1 MKDLKLFT
9 LIILSLAMSDLYAQ
23 CGAELSVEDHQNMQK
38 SQVRMRSFDGNITR
52 GIRDFPVKAHIVTR
66 TDGTGGF
73 NRSSLLAAVQK
84 LNENYI
90 NANVRF
96 VLLKGIN
103 TISSDAHYN
112 FSSGSE
118 VEFCGRW
125 DEKGAINMYLFGSV
139 KKQGSDVCGYSYY
152 PNSSSATQ
160 GRDRIIL
167 RNSCVDG
174 GSTLIHEVGHFFSL
188 YHTHGSS
195 LVGPDKELVTRDRS
209 LRNCEKAGD
218 GLCDTA
224 ADPMILNKVDVNCNY
239 TGSDVDPRGERY
251 SPDPNNIMAYSV
263 EGCRIRLTKEQYARA
278 NYAAL
283 NMRSYIKMPQN
294 AQMEAM
300 PELAT
305 NTTAPPK
312 PTTKPQ
318 VTTAKPTPNTPVITN
333 PPTPTITTVK
343 SNVLSGEVMLE
354 VSGKPVDIK
363 TDGNLFRPTESFYS
377 GTNYQVYLNN
387 NDIGFVYVV
396 GADLTK
402 KSALLYP
409 LPHQTAY
416 LEHTN
421 SKLALPSAA
430 SMYQIDDTKGKDYL
444 CVLYSK
450 RPIRMDL
457 VMTEMEKME
466 GNFMQ
471 RLYQVLWHQLV
482 PENKIM
488 YSSEEGRLMFVA
500 DAGDRS
506 IVPIVVE
513 IDHQ

>member
-1 MKDLKLFT
+1 MKYLKVFILA
-9 LIILSLAMSDLYAQ
+9 LLSLGAFEVSAQ
-23 CGAELSVEDHQNMQK
+23 CGAALSEDDHVHIQR
-38 SQVRMRSFDGNITR
+38 SQVRMRSFNANITR
-52 GIRDFPVKAHIVTR
+52 GIRDFPIKAHVVTR

-73 NRSSLLAAVQK
+73 NRASLLAAVEK
-84 LNENYI
+84 LNESYI
-90 NANVRF
+90 NANIRF

-103 TISSDAHYN
+103 YVSSDKHYD
-112 FSSGSE
+112 FSSAYE
-118 VEFCGRW
+118 NDFCGQW
-125 DEKGAINMYLFGSV
+125 DEKNVINMYFFGSV
-139 KKQGSDVCGYSYY
+139 KKQGTEVCGYSYY
-152 PNSSSATQ
+152 PNKSSAMQ

-167 RNSCVDG
+167 RNSCVDGG

-195 LVGPDKELVTRDRS
+195 LVGPEKELVTRDRS

-218 GLCDTA
+218 GLCDTP
-224 ADPMILNKVDVNCNY
+224 ADPMIINKVNGRCEY
-239 TGSDVDPRGERY
+239 TGTDVDARGERY
-251 SPDPNNIMAYSV
+251 KPDPNNIMAYSV
-263 EGCRIRLTKEQYARA
+263 EGCRIKLTKQQYARA

-283 NMRSYIKMPQN
+283 NMRTYIRMPQN
-294 AQMEAM
+294 AQMESM

-305 NTTAPPK
+305 NTTRPPENSSS
-312 PTTKPQ
+312 TQTSTSGTTTVVTKPP
-318 VTTAKPTPNTPVITN
+318 TKPV
-333 PPTPTITTVK
+333 TTVK

-354 VSGKPVDIK
+354 ISGRPVSIA
-363 TDGNLFRPTESFYS
+363 TDGNLFRPTEPFYS

-387 NDIGFVYVV
+387 NDIGFVYVI
-396 GADLTK
+396 GSDLTK
-402 KSALLYP
+402 KNALLFP

-416 LEHTN
+416 LEHSNT
-421 SKLALPSAA
+421 KLALPGAG
-430 SMYQIDDTKGKDYL
+430 SMYQMDDTKGKDYL

-457 VMTEMEKME
+457 VMEEIEKMD

-488 YSSEEGRLMFVA
+488 YSSNQGRLMFVA
-500 DAGDRS
+500 DAGDKS